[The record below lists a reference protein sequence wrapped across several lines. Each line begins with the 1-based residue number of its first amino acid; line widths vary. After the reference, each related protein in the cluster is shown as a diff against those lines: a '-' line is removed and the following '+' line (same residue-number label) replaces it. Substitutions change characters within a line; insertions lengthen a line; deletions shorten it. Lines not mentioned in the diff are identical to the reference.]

1 MILIWNLIVLT
12 FINLFSYF
20 VYEKKV
26 EKIEYFCGILYFIV
40 FEEKNL
46 KIIEES
52 NLSTLSLT
60 GYRLYVTARTEH
72 IYRCYEYRFGLS
84 SETKYFDTS

>member
-52 NLSTLSLT
+52 NLRTLSLT
-60 GYRLYVTARTEH
+60 GYRLYVMART
-72 IYRCYEYRFGLS
+72 
-84 SETKYFDTS
+84 